1 MRKFLFLSVLLLVN
15 QVFAQTNFQGGIYN
29 NTTWTEA
36 NSPYHITGN
45 VVIFPGKTLTIE
57 PGVQVIV
64 DADLTF
70 NMGNYISLEVRG
82 NLIAQGTINAPIIF
96 TSTDIF
102 SGSNWLG
109 INVKKTQGATISMNS
124 FQLTNSYYGI
134 YADDADGLQY
144 NFENCIFKDNQYTFQ
159 MNSFLNFNNCIFQRN
174 GVGVAMQL
182 VSGGVTASNSTFS
195 DNFCAFTTLASPLQV
210 SNCTFSNN
218 VNTIIQCSGTIDSCN
233 FLNNENGLMDVGGFT
248 ITNSQF
254 YSNMTGIS
262 NISGS
267 SIANCDFAF
276 NGVALR
282 LGDACAVTNSTFT
295 ENTVGIAVTGNNINQ
310 VVNNQICN
318 NTQYNIQNLTD
329 KNFSINANCFC
340 ETDST
345 TIENLLF
352 DGYDDITRGL
362 MNYAIYDDSCSAIV
376 TYVTK
381 IDLDEPASLSELTN
395 DFQLF
400 QSEDNITIQAKNT
413 INSLQLINAMGQVI
427 LATLPNKNT
436 FSISTTNYSSGIY
449 LLMINDVQKRIFLK

>member
-1 MRKFLFLSVLLLVN
+1 MRKFLFLSVLLLAN
-15 QVFAQTNFQGGIYN
+15 QVFTQTNFQGGIYN
-29 NTTWTEA
+29 NTTWTVA

-45 VVIFPGKTLTIE
+45 VVVFLGKTLTIE

-64 DADLTF
+64 DADSSF
-70 NMGNYISLEVRG
+70 NNGNFISIEVRG
-82 NLIAQGTINAPIIF
+82 NLVAQGTINAPIIF

-102 SGSNWLG
+102 SGANWIG
-109 INVKKTQGATISMNS
+109 IYVKKTQGATISMNT
-124 FQLTNSYYGI
+124 FHLTNSFYGI
-134 YADDADGLQY
+134 YSDDADGIQY

-159 MNSFLNFNNCIFQRN
+159 MNSFMNFNNCIFQRN

-182 VSGGVTASNSTFS
+182 VSGGVTASNCTFS

-318 NTQYNIQNLTD
+318 NSQYNIENLTD

-376 TYVTK
+376 SYVTK
-381 IDLDEPASLSELTN
+381 IDLDEPAFLAELTN

>member
-1 MRKFLFLSVLLLVN
+1 MRKFLFLSFLFVTNLV
-15 QVFAQTNFQGGIYN
+15 FTQTSFQGGIYN
-29 NTTWTEA
+29 NTTWTLA

-45 VVIFPGKTLTIE
+45 VVVFPGKTLTIE
-57 PGVQVIV
+57 PGVHVIV
-64 DADLTF
+64 DADSTF
-70 NMGNYISLEVRG
+70 NTGNYITLEVRG
-82 NLIAQGTINAPIIF
+82 NLVAQGTVNAPIIF
-96 TSTDIF
+96 TSTDA
-102 SGSNWLG
+102 STNQNWMG
-109 INVKKTQGATISMNS
+109 INVKKTQGATIDMNR
-124 FQLTNSYYGI
+124 FILTNAFYGI

-144 NFENCIFKDNQYTFQ
+144 NFENCIFRDNNYVFQ

-182 VSGGVTASNSTFS
+182 VSGGVTAASCNFS
-195 DNFCAFTTLASPLQV
+195 DNFCAFTTLASPLQL

-254 YSNMTGIS
+254 YSNNTGIS
-262 NISGS
+262 NISGAT
-267 SIANCDFAF
+267 IANCDFAF

-282 LGDACAVTNSTFT
+282 LGDACAVSNSTLS

-362 MNYAIYDDSCSAIV
+362 MNYAIYDDSCASIV
-376 TYVTK
+376 TYITK
-381 IDLDEPASLSELTN
+381 IDLDEPASLTELSTE
-395 DFQLF
+395 FQLF
-400 QSEDNITIQAKNT
+400 QSAEFITVQAKNP
-413 INSLQLINAMGQVI
+413 INSLQLINAMGQV
-427 LATLPNKNT
+427 LVDATPNKKSFTLIPSN
-436 FSISTTNYSSGIY
+436 FANGVY
-449 LLMINDVQKRIFLK
+449 LLRIDGQVKRVYLN

>member
-1 MRKFLFLSVLLLVN
+1 MRKFLFLSILFVTNLVI
-15 QVFAQTNFQGGIYN
+15 AQTSFQGGIYN
-29 NTTWTEA
+29 NTTWTLA

-45 VVIFPGKTLTIE
+45 VVVFPGKTLTIE
-57 PGVQVIV
+57 PGVHVVV
-64 DADLTF
+64 DADSTF
-70 NMGNYISLEVRG
+70 NTGNYISIEVRG
-82 NLIAQGTINAPIIF
+82 NLVAQGTVNAPIIF
-96 TSTDIF
+96 TSTDA
-102 SGSNWLG
+102 STNQNWMG
-109 INVKKTQGATISMNS
+109 INVKKTQGATIDMNR
-124 FQLTNSYYGI
+124 FILTNAFYGI
-134 YADDADGLQY
+134 YADDGDGLQY
-144 NFENCIFKDNQYTFQ
+144 NFENCIFRDNNYVFQ

-182 VSGGVTASNSTFS
+182 VSGGVTASNCNFS
-195 DNFCAFTTLASPLQV
+195 DNFCAFTTLASPLQL

-248 ITNSQF
+248 ISNSQF
-254 YSNMTGIS
+254 YSNINGVL

-267 SIANCDFAF
+267 SIVNCDFAF

-282 LGDACAVTNSTFT
+282 LGDACAVTNSTLS

-318 NTQYNIQNLTD
+318 NTQYNIENLTD

-376 TYVTK
+376 TVVTK
-381 IDLDEPASLSELTN
+381 IDLDEPASLVELSN
-395 DFQLF
+395 DFELF
-400 QSEDNITIQAKNT
+400 QSANYLTIQARNQ
-413 INSLQLINAMGQVI
+413 INSVQLINAMGQV
-427 LATLPNKNT
+427 LVDATPNKKSFTLIPSN
-436 FSISTTNYSSGIY
+436 FANGVY
-449 LLMINDVQKRIFLK
+449 LLRIDGEVKRVYLN